1 MRSFKPFNQFTLIEI
16 LISVAIVVIGLVGI
30 MAVFPVGIEANKVAM
45 IDTACATLANS
56 LRNAIVASVQSSPAA
71 AGVVP
76 PVVVRHDGIPT
87 TPMFNLD
94 LNPIPDSDS
103 GVTNWYDVGTA
114 SAPGAGV
121 LAIPIYFIGVG
132 SAGLND
138 IVVFNSQAPA
148 HPYNNRTGPGLENQ
162 LSFKVLL
169 RKYAM
174 TLPYLGGG
182 TRIPF
187 ENLFELQIEIY
198 RNFNPLTPATQVPI
212 RAYTTLFTGNRIVE

>member
-1 MRSFKPFNQFTLIEI
+1 MNFKKFTLIEI
-16 LISVAIVVIGLVGI
+16 LIAVAIVVIGLVGI

-56 LRNAIVASVQSSPAA
+56 LRNAIVASVQSSPPV
-71 AGVVP
+71 AGLVP

-87 TPMFNLD
+87 IPLFNLD
-94 LNPIPDSDS
+94 INPIPNSDS
-103 GVTNWYDVGTA
+103 GVAINWYDVGT
-114 SAPGAGV
+114 SSSPGAGV
-121 LAIPIYFIGVG
+121 LAIPSYFIGVG
-132 SAGLND
+132 SSGAND
-138 IVVFNSQAPA
+138 IIVFDSQAPT

-162 LSFKVLL
+162 LSFKILL
-169 RKYAM
+169 RKYAV
-174 TLPYLGGG
+174 TLPYIGGG